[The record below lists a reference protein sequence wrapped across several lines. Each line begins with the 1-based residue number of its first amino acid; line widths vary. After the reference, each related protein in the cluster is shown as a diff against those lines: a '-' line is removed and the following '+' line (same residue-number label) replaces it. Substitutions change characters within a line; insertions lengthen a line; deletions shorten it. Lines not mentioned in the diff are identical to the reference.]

1 MERVKAMTD
10 RVTDDAAASDGW
22 ENVRFALSTVILS
35 TTTFF
40 CLSPA
45 MAGDRIVTSQDE
57 HRMGERDTREDA
69 VRLATVE
76 EEGDRP

>member
-1 MERVKAMTD
+1 MSD

-35 TTTFF
+35 ATTFF

-45 MAGDRIVTSQDE
+45 MAEVRIVTSQGE
-57 HRMGERDTREDA
+57 HRMGDGDTREDA